1 VRADAGGAT
10 ATPTGRLH
18 VRPLVTADLPDLF
31 RIERDAYTPELRESE
46 AAVLSKMALFRA
58 GTLGCFDR
66 GQMCGYAFALP
77 LRRGTLVGV
86 AQVLDVLP
94 ADPDVMYI
102 HDMVVAPGHRR
113 RHVASTLLA
122 EIVRLAGALNL
133 GAFALVAVQGSEP
146 FWQRAGFTP
155 TGTCEYVPG
164 VRATR
169 MELGRSSPPWSIAAP
184 LPRPPRPSKIPNSHT
199 PSE

>member
-1 VRADAGGAT
+1 VGADTAGAT
-10 ATPTGRLH
+10 STPTSRLH

-31 RIERDAYTPELRESE
+31 RIERESYTPELRESE

-58 GTLGCFDR
+58 GTLGCFD
-66 GQMCGYAFALP
+66 GDEMCGYAFALP
-77 LRRGTLVGV
+77 WRRGTLISV

-122 EIVRLAGALNL
+122 EIMRLAEALNL

-146 FWQRAGFTP
+146 FWERAGFAP
-155 TGTCEYVPG
+155 AGTCEYVPG
-164 VRATR
+164 VQATR
-169 MELGRSSPPWSIAAP
+169 MERGR
-184 LPRPPRPSKIPNSHT
+184 L
-199 PSE
+199 